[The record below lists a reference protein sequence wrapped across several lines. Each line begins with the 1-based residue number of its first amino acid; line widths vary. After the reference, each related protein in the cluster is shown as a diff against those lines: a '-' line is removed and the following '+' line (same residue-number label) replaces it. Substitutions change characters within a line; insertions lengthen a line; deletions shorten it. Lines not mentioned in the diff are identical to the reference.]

1 MKKKFILFLIF
12 LTIVL
17 GAIGFWNFQKNS
29 YSKEIL
35 RLEIIGPTEAE
46 LGEEIEYIIKYKN
59 NGDVRLENPKLV
71 FEYPHYSI
79 LGSEESLRLEIG
91 EEKLGS
97 AIYPAEEN
105 TVRFKCRLLGK
116 EGEAKEAKV
125 SLSYQPKN
133 LNAWYES
140 KTSLITI
147 IKKVPLSFNFDL
159 PSKIEPGRDLKFSLN
174 YFSNVSFPLSNLRI
188 KIEYPSGFK
197 FEKSKPEAL
206 GEKEWEIGI
215 LNKADGGRIEVSG
228 IMSGELREDKIFKAE
243 LGTWRNGEFV
253 LLKEINKGVEIVK
266 PDIYISQY
274 INGSPEC
281 VVSPGDLL
289 HYEIFFKN
297 LGEEPINNNF
307 LVVQLEGKVFDL
319 DSIRASTGN
328 SESGDGS
335 ILFDWRKNSQLQ
347 FLDAQ
352 EEGRIDFW
360 VELKENWEFSD
371 LRRDRNPVARNKVIL
386 SETRGEFEAKINSR
400 LQIAQRVYFQDEVF
414 ENSGPIPPRVG
425 ESTTYTVMWQARN
438 YYNQVKNVKVKAVL
452 PPEVSL
458 TGDISPEEASESFSF
473 DSQSREIVWNVR
485 DLDVGA
491 GVLSSPPNITF
502 QISLRPIPSHI
513 GTSTSLIGEARIS
526 GDDRWTNQA
535 LEGVASSIDTTLPDD
550 ETISEE
556 MGIVQ

>member
-1 MKKKFILFLIF
+1 MKKKFIFFLIL
-12 LTIVL
+12 LTILL

-46 LGEEIEYIIKYKN
+46 LGEEVEYIVKYKN
-59 NGDVRLENPKLV
+59 NGDIRLENPKLT
-71 FEYPHYSI
+71 FEYPDYSI
-79 LGSEESLRLEIG
+79 LSSEKPLRQEIG
-91 EEKLGS
+91 EEKLGN

-105 TVRFKCRLLGK
+105 IIRFKCRLLGK
-116 EGEAKEAKV
+116 EGEAKEVKT
-125 SLSYQPKN
+125 SLSYQVKN

-140 KTSLITI
+140 KTSLTTI
-147 IKKVPLSFNFDL
+147 IKKVPISFNFDL

-174 YFSNVSFPLSNLRI
+174 YFSNVSFPLSNLRV
-188 KIEYPSGFK
+188 KMEYPPGFK

-215 LNKADGGRIEVSG
+215 LNKADGGRIEIFGTV
-228 IMSGELREDKIFKAE
+228 SGELKEDKIFKAE
-243 LGTWRNGEFV
+243 LGTWRDGEFV

-266 PDIYISQY
+266 PDIYISQH

-281 VVSPGDLL
+281 IVSPGDLL

-297 LGEEPINNNF
+297 LGEEPLNDNF
-307 LVVQLEGKVFDL
+307 LIVQLEGKAFDL
-319 DSIRASTGN
+319 DSIKAPTGN

-352 EEGRIDFW
+352 EEGSIDFW
-360 VELKENWEFSD
+360 VELKKDWEFSD
-371 LRRDRNPVARNKVIL
+371 IQRDRNPVARNKIIL
-386 SETRGEFEAKINSR
+386 SEARGEFEAKINSK
-400 LQIAQRVYFQDEVF
+400 LQVAQRVYFQDEVF
-414 ENSGPIPPRVG
+414 GNSGPIPPRVG

-452 PPEVSL
+452 PQGVRL
-458 TGDISPEEASESFSF
+458 TGDIFPEEASENFSF
-473 DSQSREIVWNVR
+473 DSQSREIIWNVR

-502 QISLRPIPSHI
+502 QISLRPIPSHR
-513 GTSTSLIGEARIS
+513 GSSTSLIGGAGIS
-526 GDDRWTNQA
+526 GDDQWTNQK
-535 LEGVASSIDTTLPDD
+535 LEDIASSIDTTLPDD
-550 ETISEE
+550 ETISGE